1 MFYPEGVTMD
11 EGNNSM
17 RSQTPGWPYTKSYG
31 TETETGYDVLVL
43 GAASPGAGLPYGLL
57 F

>member
-1 MFYPEGVTMD
+1 MD